1 MDIVTVASIKG
12 GSGKSTTCEQLMFP
26 LERDLLLN
34 LDPYGTYE
42 LTNALR
48 SANGHRKINFIN
60 IKSIDQFKQAIKK
73 HADKKIIIDCGGY
86 ESALTMAAMSAA
98 TTIITPIND
107 SIKEMA
113 TLKSFSATLTSIS
126 ESAKKRNKPIIQKK
140 AYVLVNRVHHART
153 SLPQFDNL
161 TSKYPNLHL
170 LESTISDKKGLL
182 ETATTQGLTIPEY
195 ELKRV
200 QSIRAKQAQ
209 EQQQMDTDKANG
221 KTITLKKFVAP
232 KLNQSVSEIYSL
244 ADEIKSIINA

>member
-1 MDIVTVASIKG
+1 MDILTVASIKG
-12 GSGKSTTCEQLMFP
+12 GSGKSTTCEQLMFTM
-26 LERDLLLN
+26 ERDLLLN

-48 SANGHRKINFIN
+48 SANGYRKINFLN
-60 IKSIDQFKQAIKK
+60 ITSIEQFKKAIEK

-86 ESALTMAAMSAA
+86 ESALTMAVMSVA

-113 TLKSFSATLTSIS
+113 TLRNVNATLTSIS
-126 ESAKKRNKPIIQKK
+126 EKTNKPKK
-140 AYVLVNRVHHART
+140 AYVLVNRVHHAKT
-153 SLPQFDNL
+153 SLSEFDNL
-161 TSKYPNLHL
+161 TSKCPNLVRL
-170 LESTISDKKGLL
+170 NSTISFKKGLL
-182 ETATTQGLTIPEY
+182 ETATSEGLTIPEY

-209 EQQQMDTDKANG
+209 EQQKMDTDKANG

-232 KLNQSVSEIYSL
+232 TLNQSVSEIYAL

>member
-26 LERDLLLN
+26 LERDFLMN

-48 SANGHRKINFIN
+48 SANGYRKINFLN
-60 IKSIDQFKQAIKK
+60 ITSIEQFKQAIEK

-86 ESALTMAAMSAA
+86 ESALTMAAMSVA

-113 TLKSFSATLTSIS
+113 TLRNVNATLTSIS
-126 ESAKKRNKPIIQKK
+126 EKTNKPIK
-140 AYVLVNRVHHART
+140 AYVLVNRVHHAKT
-153 SLPQFDNL
+153 SLSEFDNL
-161 TSKYPNLHL
+161 TSKCPNLVRL
-170 LESTISDKKGLL
+170 NSTISFKKGLL
-182 ETATTQGLTIPEY
+182 ETATSEGLTIPEY

-209 EQQQMDTDKANG
+209 EQQKMDTDKANG

-232 KLNQSVSEIYSL
+232 TLNQSVSEIYAL